1 MSKKTSLSAITEVQN
16 IWKVISAE
24 NKSKKVLEFD
34 LAIHKK
40 LLNVFHVGEFYYI
53 ILDVFEG
60 EFIFVSSTV
69 EEVIGIKPDD
79 LTIGILIEK
88 IHPEDLPYFMNFEQA
103 VANFFKEL
111 PSDKV
116 TKYKSRY
123 DYRIQKSNG
132 DYIRVLQQVIALEH
146 DNHGNVS
153 KSLCVHTDISHLK
166 TTGKPLLSIIGIDG
180 EPSYIDI
187 DVAQKFV
194 VSSFLSKREKEIINL
209 LIEGKVSKE
218 IALSLGL
225 TLLTIE
231 TYRKK
236 LLQKTA
242 SKSIAQMIAK
252 AIREGWV

>member
-16 IWKVISAE
+16 IWKVISTE
-24 NKSKKVLEFD
+24 NKSKKVLAFD
-34 LAIHKK
+34 LDVHKK

-53 ILDVFEG
+53 ILDVYDG
-60 EFIFVSSTV
+60 EFIYVSPTA
-69 EEVIGIKPDD
+69 EEVIGIKPGD
-79 LTIGILIEK
+79 LTIGVLLEK

-103 VANFFKEL
+103 MSDFFKTL
-111 PSDKV
+111 PAEKV
-116 TKYKSRY
+116 TRYKSRY

-132 DYIRVLQQVIALEH
+132 DYIRILQQVIVLEH
-146 DNHGNVS
+146 DQDGS
-153 KSLCVHTDISHLK
+153 LLKSLCVHTDISHIK
-166 TTGKPLLSIIGIDG
+166 TAGKPLLSIIGIDG
-180 EPSYIDI
+180 EPSYINV

-194 VSSFLSKREKEIINL
+194 VSSFLSKREKQIINL

-218 IALSLGL
+218 IALTLGL